1 MVLCSALILSSFL
14 FFFSTT
20 SLYGASI
27 STTDI
32 GLWWKGLSVIADRIV
47 YGVPH
52 GITDFN
58 SRLTSLEDS
67 LSRIVD
73 IDVVEPIVVESMVPV
88 AASEPSSTPPSTTP
102 IDSPPNDD
110 FVEPRPVRLAP
121 MVIQAPSNSKTFPV
135 LTLLA
140 LLFVI
145 CAIVVVLSRAF
156 KPSQHRPAS
165 IPVYVPRSSPVPG
178 SSGRTLFFAL
188 VFAVMV
194 AIALG
199 LLLVRELLSENHSA
213 SADDLRVVVFTHV
226 GMAGVY
232 ALVSAV
238 LDILERCPATEGS
251 GIGRGEVAAAE
262 DTPAGGHGEHGIG
275 SSLVS
280 DVQTST
286 GTVSFPSGNLGYS
299 SSAIYSST
307 KSTNGL
313 VFKAPDT
320 QITSSAGESNSEK
333 SVSSSYTT
341 VPDQNAVSD
350 MMAGMEYNVSDSF
363 ESAIRSMTSREDLQ
377 GEISLVSFSSIGSF
391 IRQTPQLDK
400 LRSDLAELEEGLE
413 NMPPLTSL
421 FSMMDVRK
429 LESTK
434 LSVAPVVKEPTRCTS
449 LCDNSSA
456 MSKDIWAKE
465 FLQRY
470 VSDEKLGDD
479 AYLALLSALFTKSAL
494 AKHKPG
500 LCKEPSTG
508 GVVEE
513 NPPYISLG
521 HGWPSW
527 IKHVWIKDFLCRFVS
542 DEKVVNDAYLALKS
556 VILAEPAGEEHE
568 PEPEVLQDS
577 VKSTVHSLE
586 RPSNPVLGTL
596 SSSSS
601 VNDDT
606 LKDSFEAPTVTPY
619 PKRVPSPSRIPSPA
633 RRKGIPSVSRGQI
646 SGSPCAGGPSSSR
659 PPRSAGRG
667 QRLGKEISPTPSLR
681 SNRRILNPCRFP
693 LGAPTMRQW
702 DESGGSTRRI
712 RPCLSRSKS
721 P

>member
-32 GLWWKGLSVIADRIV
+32 GLWWKGLSVIADKIV
-47 YGVPH
+47 CGVPG
-52 GITDFN
+52 GIMDLN

-88 AASEPSSTPPSTTP
+88 AASEPSSTP
-102 IDSPPNDD
+102 IDSPPNED
-110 FVEPRPVRLAP
+110 FVEPRSVRLAP
-121 MVIQAPSNSKTFPV
+121 MVTQTPSNSKTFPV

-140 LLFVI
+140 LFFVV
-145 CAIVVVLSRAF
+145 CAVVVVLSRAF

-165 IPVYVPRSSPVPG
+165 TPVYVPRSSPVPG

-199 LLLVRELLSENHSA
+199 LLLVQDLLSENHSA
-213 SADDLRVVVFTHV
+213 SVDGLRVAVFTHV
-226 GMAGVY
+226 GMTGVY
-232 ALVSAV
+232 VLVSAV
-238 LDILERCPATEGS
+238 LDMLERRLATEGS
-251 GIGRGEVAAAE
+251 GIGQGEAAAAE
-262 DTPAGGHGEHGIG
+262 DTLAGRHGERDIG
-275 SSLVS
+275 SLLIS

-286 GTVSFPSGNLGYS
+286 GTVSFPSGNLGH
-299 SSAIYSST
+299 SSASAVYSST
-307 KSTNGL
+307 KSTNDL

-320 QITSSAGESNSEK
+320 QITSSAGESNSDK
-333 SVSSSYTT
+333 SVSSSYAT

-350 MMAGMEYNVSDSF
+350 MMAGVEYNVSDSF
-363 ESAIRSMTSREDLQ
+363 ESAIRSMASREDLQ
-377 GEISLVSFSSIGSF
+377 GEVSLVSFPTIGSF
-391 IRQTPQLDK
+391 ICHTPQLDK

-421 FSMMDVRK
+421 FSMMDLRK

-434 LSVAPVVKEPTRCTS
+434 LSVPPVVKEPTRCTS
-449 LCDNSSA
+449 SCDDSSA

-465 FLQRY
+465 FLQKY
-470 VSDEKLGDD
+470 VSDENLDDD

-542 DEKVVNDAYLALKS
+542 DEMLANDAYLALKS
-556 VILAEPAGEEHE
+556 VIPAEAAVEEQE
-568 PEPEVLQDS
+568 PEPELLEDS
-577 VKSTVHSLE
+577 VKSTVRSLE

-601 VNDDT
+601 VNDDR
-606 LKDSFEAPTVTPY
+606 LKDSFKVPAVTPY

-633 RRKGIPSVSRGQI
+633 RRKGIPPISRGQI
-646 SGSPCAGGPSSSR
+646 SGSPCGGGPTSSR
-659 PPRSAGRG
+659 PPLSAGRR
-667 QRLGKEISPTPSLR
+667 QRLGKEISSTPSLR
-681 SNRRILNPCRFP
+681 PNQRILNPCRSP
-693 LGAPTMRQW
+693 LGAPMMRQW
-702 DESGGSTRRI
+702 DESGRSMRRA